1 MILKEVFKDCDF
13 AEALKDNDVLGDS
26 DISGISYDSRTVE
39 KGHLFTAIK
48 GEKYDGHDFIRNA
61 IQRGAVVIVHEK
73 EIAESGMRN
82 EELHGIIPFVRV
94 ENGRRALSCIA
105 NNFNERPSE
114 RIALTGITGTNGKT
128 TTTYIL
134 KSILEQCGHIVGLIG
149 TIRYMIK
156 DKVFPAVHTTPES
169 PEFQGLLKK
178 MILAGCTHVISEV
191 SSHALAQYRV
201 DGTVFH
207 TAIFTNLTRDH
218 LDFHKT
224 MEEYFRSKK
233 RLFSE
238 LLSREGTAVI
248 NIDDPYGK
256 VLYDEL
262 LPVRWMTAG
271 LNIYTY
277 GLKAGADIFAY
288 DIDNSFQGL
297 KFKVLFQGKILDI
310 SSPLTGI
317 INVYNILAAIGAAV
331 ALTVP
336 DEAIIEGI
344 NTIGAVP
351 GRFEKVD
358 LGQKFLCIVDYAHT
372 EDAIER
378 LIRTA
383 RELLHKS
390 PVNQESKEHSFSPR
404 IITVF
409 GCGGDRDKGKR
420 PVMGRMATGYSDFV
434 FITSDN
440 PRSEDPMDI
449 IRDIE
454 AGAVNG
460 NYIIE
465 PDRKEAIGK
474 AVDMAMDGDIVL
486 IAGKG
491 HEDYQ
496 EVKGARLP
504 FNDKEVLRE
513 AINIKLKMKKLIRL
527 NNR

>member
-13 AEALKDNDVLGDS
+13 AEALENNDVLRDS
-26 DISGISYDSRTVE
+26 VISGISYDSRTVE

-73 EIAESGMRN
+73 EILEHGISTG
-82 EELHGIIPFVRV
+82 ELHGEIPFVRV
-94 ENGRRALSCIA
+94 ENSRRALSCIA

-114 RIALTGITGTNGKT
+114 HAALTGITGTNGKT

-134 KSILEQCGHIVGLIG
+134 KSILEQRGHTVGLIG

-156 DKVFPAVHTTPES
+156 DEVFPAVHTTPES

-178 MILAGCTHVISEV
+178 MILSGCTHVISEV

-201 DGTVFH
+201 DGAVFH

-224 MEEYFRSKK
+224 MGEYFRSKK

-238 LLSREGTAVI
+238 LLSMEGSAVI

-256 VLYDEL
+256 VLYNEL

-271 LNIYTY
+271 LNIYAY

-288 DIDNSFQGL
+288 DIDNSFRGL
-297 KFKVLFQGKILDI
+297 KFKVLFQDKILDI
-310 SSPLTGI
+310 SSPMTGI

-331 ALTVP
+331 SLNVP

-344 NTIGAVP
+344 HTIGAVP

-378 LIRTA
+378 LIGTA
-383 RELLHKS
+383 RELLQKTS
-390 PVNQESKEHSFSPR
+390 VTGK

-454 AGAVNG
+454 AGAVNRD
-460 NYIIE
+460 YIKE
-465 PDRKEAIGK
+465 PDRKQAIRK
-474 AVDMAMDGDIVL
+474 AVGMAMDGDIVL

-496 EVKGARLP
+496 EIKGARLP
-504 FNDKEVLRE
+504 FSDKEVLSE
-513 AINIKLKMKKLIRL
+513 AINIKLRI
-527 NNR
+527 NNEK

>member
-13 AEALKDNDVLGDS
+13 AEALENNDVLRDS

-39 KGHLFTAIK
+39 KGHLFAAIK

-61 IQRGAVVIVHEK
+61 IQQGAVVIVHEQ
-73 EIAESGMRN
+73 EISEHGIRTG
-82 EELHGIIPFVRV
+82 ELHGVIPFVRV
-94 ENGRRALSCIA
+94 ENSRRALSCIA

-114 RIALTGITGTNGKT
+114 HAALTGITGTNGKT

-134 KSILEQCGHIVGLIG
+134 KSILEQRGHTVGLIG
-149 TIRYMIK
+149 TIRYIIK

-178 MILAGCTHVISEV
+178 MILSGCTHVISEV

-201 DGTVFH
+201 DGAVFH
-207 TAIFTNLTRDH
+207 TAVFTNLTRDH

-256 VLYDEL
+256 VLYNEL

-288 DIDNSFQGL
+288 DIDNSFRGL

-331 ALTVP
+331 SLTVP

-344 NTIGAVP
+344 
-351 GRFEKVD
+351 
-358 LGQKFLCIVDYAHT
+358 
-372 EDAIER
+372 
-378 LIRTA
+378 
-383 RELLHKS
+383 
-390 PVNQESKEHSFSPR
+390 HSYR
-404 IITVF
+404 
-409 GCGGDRDKGKR
+409 
-420 PVMGRMATGYSDFV
+420 
-434 FITSDN
+434 
-440 PRSEDPMDI
+440 RSS
-449 IRDIE
+449 
-454 AGAVNG
+454 
-460 NYIIE
+460 
-465 PDRKEAIGK
+465 RKI
-474 AVDMAMDGDIVL
+474 
-486 IAGKG
+486 
-491 HEDYQ
+491 
-496 EVKGARLP
+496 
-504 FNDKEVLRE
+504 
-513 AINIKLKMKKLIRL
+513 
-527 NNR
+527 

>member
-1 MILKEVFKDCDF
+1 MIVKEVFKDCDF
-13 AEALKDNDVLGDS
+13 AEALENNDVLRGP

-73 EIAESGMRN
+73 EILEHGISTG
-82 EELHGIIPFVRV
+82 ELHGEIPFVRV
-94 ENGRRALSCIA
+94 ENSRRALSCIA

-134 KSILEQCGHIVGLIG
+134 KSILEHLGHTVGLIG

-156 DKVFPAVHTTPES
+156 DEVFPAVHTTPES
-169 PEFQGLLKK
+169 PEFQRLLKK
-178 MILAGCTHVISEV
+178 MVLSGCTHVISEV

-201 DGTVFH
+201 DGAVFH
-207 TAIFTNLTRDH
+207 TAVFTNLTRDH

-238 LLSREGTAVI
+238 LLSMEGSAVI

-256 VLYDEL
+256 VLYNEL

-277 GLKAGADIFAY
+277 GLQAGADIFAY
-288 DIDNSFQGL
+288 DIDNSFRGL

-310 SSPLTGI
+310 SPPLTGI

-331 ALTVP
+331 SLTVP
-336 DEAIIEGI
+336 DEAIIEGVH
-344 NTIGAVP
+344 TIGAVP

-383 RELLHKS
+383 RELLQKS
-390 PVNQESKEHSFSPR
+390 SVAGK

-454 AGAVNG
+454 AGAANG

-465 PDRKEAIGK
+465 PDRKEAIRK

-504 FNDKEVLRE
+504 FNDKEVLSK
-513 AINIKLKMKKLIRL
+513 AINIKLRMKNEKAKI
-527 NNR
+527 

>member
-1 MILKEVFKDCDF
+1 MILREVFKDCDF
-13 AEALKDNDVLGDS
+13 AEALEDNDVLIDS

-73 EIAESGMRN
+73 EISENGTSTG
-82 EELHGIIPFVRV
+82 ELHGVIPFVRV
-94 ENGRRALSCIA
+94 ENSRRALSCIA

-114 RIALTGITGTNGKT
+114 HAALTGITGTNGKT

-134 KSILEQCGHIVGLIG
+134 KSILEQRGYTVGLIG
-149 TIRYMIK
+149 TIRHIIK
-156 DKVFPAVHTTPES
+156 DKIFPAVHTTPES
-169 PEFQGLLKK
+169 PEFQGLLRE
-178 MILAGCTHVISEV
+178 MVLSGCTHVISEV

-201 DGTVFH
+201 DGAVFH
-207 TAIFTNLTRDH
+207 TAVFTNLTRDH

-224 MEEYFRSKK
+224 MEDYFRSKK

-238 LLSREGTAVI
+238 LLSSEGTAVI

-256 VLYDEL
+256 VLYNEL
-262 LPVRWMTAG
+262 LPVRCMTAG
-271 LNIYTY
+271 LNMYTY

-288 DIDNSFQGL
+288 DIDNSFRGL

-331 ALTVP
+331 SLTVP

-344 NTIGAVP
+344 HSIGAVP
-351 GRFEKVD
+351 GRFEKID

-383 RELLHKS
+383 RELLEKS
-390 PVNQESKEHSFSPR
+390 SSAGK

-449 IRDIE
+449 IKDIE
-454 AGAVNG
+454 TGAVNR
-460 NYIIE
+460 NYIVE
-465 PDRKEAIGK
+465 PDRQEAIGK
-474 AVDMAMDGDIVL
+474 AVHMATDGDIVL

-504 FNDKEVLRE
+504 FNDKEVVIE
-513 AINIKLKMKKLIRL
+513 AINTKLKIKNEK
-527 NNR
+527 